1 MNTHW
6 LVAATVAAISVASVA
21 TPASAQAQQLTRA
34 QVRQQLI
41 DAENNGLRFVTDTS
55 YPSVS
60 PLFQRQAEQMP
71 QQQTETAIGS
81 EPAASSDA
89 GRPATLPSRPR
100 SAACV
105 GPESFCTLYFGS

>member
-6 LVAATVAAISVASVA
+6 LVAATVVAISVATVA
-21 TPASAQAQQLTRA
+21 TTASAQALTRA

-55 YPSVS
+55 YPDVS
-60 PLFQRQAEQMP
+60 PLLRRQVEQMP
-71 QQQTETAIGS
+71 QHQAETAVGS
-81 EPAASSDA
+81 DPAATSDA
-89 GRPATLPSRPR
+89 GRPAVLPARPP

-105 GPESFCTLYFGS
+105 GPESFCTPYFGS

>member
-21 TPASAQAQQLTRA
+21 APASAQALTRA

-41 DAENNGLRFVTDTS
+41 DAENDGSRFVTDTS
-55 YPSVS
+55 YPEAS

-71 QQQTETAIGS
+71 QRQAETAVGS
-81 EPAASSDA
+81 APATTSEA
-89 GRPATLPSRPR
+89 GRPAMSPSVPR
-100 SAACV
+100 AAACV
-105 GPESFCTLYFGS
+105 GPESFCTPYFGS